1 MIPLPSLMLI
11 RRAKKGQKRDAN
23 FGPVRKV
30 ALVSPP
36 DQHMQ
41 SSRGGTAWPFIEALI
56 MHPPALNQGS
66 LSEGPGDHAFLLP
79 SMIDEKVVRLDIQS
93 WA

>member
-1 MIPLPSLMLI
+1 MLI
-11 RRAKKGQKRDAN
+11 RRAKKGQKGDAN

-30 ALVSPP
+30 ALASPP

-41 SSRGGTAWPFIEALI
+41 SSRGGTAWPFIEAL

-79 SMIDEKVVRLDIQS
+79 SIDEKVVRLDIQS